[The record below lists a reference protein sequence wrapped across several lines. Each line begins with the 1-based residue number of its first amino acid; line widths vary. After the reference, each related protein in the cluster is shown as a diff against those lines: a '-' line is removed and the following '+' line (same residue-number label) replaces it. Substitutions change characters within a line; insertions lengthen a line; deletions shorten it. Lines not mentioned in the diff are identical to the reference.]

1 MCPRSSRPNYAQ
13 MSDPQTRAEPII
25 AAARPPADGLH
36 NGRQVSRGEV
46 IGYVGTSG
54 NAPPG
59 RRICI
64 LRSLS

>member
-1 MCPRSSRPNYAQ
+1 